1 MTKEKRS
8 FFERLT
14 GSVKVDDDVDTF
26 EPAAEEPVRRVQPRV
41 SSNRSSNNNTTSVKV
56 AARSTPEPMSESE
69 WLEESAEEGEVA
81 VDVYQTANDIV
92 IKTIVAG
99 VRPDDLDISITRD
112 MVTIHGRR
120 EEQKE
125 TSDEDYFHKEL
136 YWGGFSRT
144 IMLPEEVDV
153 EGAEASQTH
162 GLLTIRL
169 PKIDKR
175 RQTKLRVKTVS

>member
-1 MTKEKRS
+1 MAKDKRS

-14 GSVKVDDDVDTF
+14 GSVKVDDDMDTF
-26 EPAAEEPVRRVQPRV
+26 EPAAEEPRRVQPRA
-41 SSNRSSNNNTTSVKV
+41 SSGRSINNPATSVRVTPK
-56 AARSTPEPMSESE
+56 STPEPTTESE
-69 WLEESAEEGEVA
+69 WLEESAEEGQVA

-112 MVTIHGRR
+112 MVTVRGRR

-136 YWGGFSRT
+136 YWGAFSRT

>member
-14 GSVKVDDDVDTF
+14 GSVKVDEDADAF
-26 EPAAEEPVRRVQPRV
+26 EPAAVEEPVRRVQPRST
-41 SSNRSSNNNTTSVKV
+41 SSRSSGATKI
-56 AARSTPEPMSESE
+56 AARPAPEPMSESE
-69 WLEESAEEGEVA
+69 WLEESAEEGQLT

-112 MVTIHGRR
+112 MVTIRGRR

-125 TSDEDYFHKEL
+125 TSDEDYFHREL
-136 YWGGFSRT
+136 YWGAFSRA